1 MSINKIQTTSQ
12 TLTAFLKII
21 CVMTFI
27 VMAIEIIGI
36 ILFIVKP
43 EDWFITEFAHAKLF
57 SPFTNSLE
65 DVTLS
70 ISAVIAELITELMS
84 NVIMAAILLIAI
96 TIFRDI
102 SKNYTPFLT
111 KHVNRLKVISLLILA
126 DAILIPPLGMLLT
139 MILAPKVD
147 ASMEIA
153 PFQIILAVIFYC
165 LSLIFEYGGMLQQQ
179 SDETL

>member
-1 MSINKIQTTSQ
+1 MNINKIQKTSR

-36 ILFIVKP
+36 ILFAVKP
-43 EDWFITEFAHAKLF
+43 ENWFITEFAHEKLF
-57 SPFTNSLE
+57 SPFINNLE

-70 ISAVIAELITELMS
+70 IPAVVAELITNLMGQ
-84 NVIMAAILLIAI
+84 VTMAAILLVAI

-102 SKNYTPFLT
+102 SRNDTPFLA
-111 KHVNRLKVISLLILA
+111 KHINRLKVISLLILA
-126 DAILIPPLGMLLT
+126 DAILIPPLGMLFT
-139 MILAPKVD
+139 MILAPEVD
-147 ASMEIA
+147 ASMAIT